1 MQEPGQDDA
10 TLPAAAIVA
19 LNRGRV
25 IEAIKLV
32 RDSEPGLG
40 LAAAKARVD
49 AYVARDPM
57 LKSQVEQQ
65 VKASRSRL
73 VRWVI
78 IFDVLLFAALAW
90 YFFMR

>member
-1 MQEPGQDDA
+1 MQHTAQDDA

-19 LNRGRV
+19 LNRGQV

-32 RDSEPGLG
+32 RESEPGLG
-40 LAAAKARVD
+40 LAGAKAKVD

-57 LKSQVEQQ
+57 LKAQVEQQ

-78 IFDVLLFAALAW
+78 IVDILLFAGLAW
-90 YFFMR
+90 YFFLR

>member
-1 MQEPGQDDA
+1 MQHPAQDDA

-19 LNRGRV
+19 LNRGQV

-32 RDSEPGLG
+32 RESEPGLG
-40 LAAAKARVD
+40 LAGAKAKVD

-57 LKSQVEQQ
+57 LKAQVEQQ

-78 IFDVLLFAALAW
+78 IVDILLFAGLAW
-90 YFFMR
+90 YLFLR

>member
-1 MQEPGQDDA
+1 MQHPTQDEA

-19 LNRGRV
+19 LNRGQV

-32 RDSEPGLG
+32 RQSEPGLG
-40 LAAAKARVD
+40 LAGAKAQVD

-57 LKSQVEQQ
+57 LKVQVEQQ

-78 IFDVLLFAALAW
+78 IVDILLFAGLAG
-90 YFFMR
+90 YFFLR

>member
-1 MQEPGQDDA
+1 MQHPAQDDA

-19 LNRGRV
+19 LNRGQV

-32 RDSEPGLG
+32 RESEPGLG
-40 LAAAKARVD
+40 LAGAKAKVD

-57 LKSQVEQQ
+57 LKAQVEQQ
-65 VKASRSRL
+65 VKASRGRL

-78 IFDVLLFAALAW
+78 IVDILLFAGLAW
-90 YFFMR
+90 YFFLR

>member
-1 MQEPGQDDA
+1 MQHTAQDEA

-19 LNRGRV
+19 LNRGQV

-32 RDSEPGLG
+32 RESEPGLG
-40 LAAAKARVD
+40 LAGAKAKVD

-57 LKSQVEQQ
+57 LKAQVEQQ

-78 IFDVLLFAALAW
+78 IFDILLFAGLAW
-90 YFFMR
+90 YFFLR

>member
-1 MQEPGQDDA
+1 MQHPAQDDA

-32 RDSEPGLG
+32 RESEPGLG
-40 LAAAKARVD
+40 LAGAKARVD

-57 LKSQVEQQ
+57 LKAQVEQQ

-78 IFDVLLFAALAW
+78 IVDILLFAGLAG
-90 YFFMR
+90 YFFLR

>member
-1 MQEPGQDDA
+1 MQDPGQDEA

-19 LNRGRV
+19 LNRGQL

-32 RDSEPGLG
+32 RESEPGLG
-40 LAAAKARVD
+40 LSGAKARVD
-49 AYVARDPM
+49 SYAARDPM
-57 LKSQVEQQ
+57 LKAQLEQQ

-78 IFDVLLFAALAW
+78 VIEILLFAGLAW
-90 YFFMR
+90 YFFLR

>member
-1 MQEPGQDDA
+1 MQHTAQDDA

-19 LNRGRV
+19 LNRGQV

-32 RDSEPGLG
+32 RESEPGLG
-40 LAAAKARVD
+40 LAGAKAKVD

-57 LKSQVEQQ
+57 LKAQVEQQ

-78 IFDVLLFAALAW
+78 IFDILLFAGLAW
-90 YFFMR
+90 YFFLR

>member
-1 MQEPGQDDA
+1 MQHPAQDEA

-19 LNRGRV
+19 LNRGQV

-32 RDSEPGLG
+32 RGSEPGLG
-40 LAAAKARVD
+40 LAGAKAKVD

-57 LKSQVEQQ
+57 LKAQVEQQ

-78 IFDVLLFAALAW
+78 IFDILLFAGLAW
-90 YFFMR
+90 YFFLR

>member
-1 MQEPGQDDA
+1 MQHPAQDDA

-19 LNRGRV
+19 LNRGQV

-32 RDSEPGLG
+32 RESEPGLG
-40 LAAAKARVD
+40 LAGAKAKVD

-57 LKSQVEQQ
+57 LKAQVEQQ

-78 IFDVLLFAALAW
+78 IFDILLFAGLAW
-90 YFFMR
+90 YFFLR